1 MPVEGLYLT
10 ARYALGAL
18 SVEPLTPLIGA
29 CVSGIELG
37 APLADADRA
46 AIREALRRH
55 KVLFFRGQTLPLA
68 ALVAFA
74 RRCGTLQI
82 YTEGDAAAS
91 AHPEVK
97 VFDYGPEQRG
107 REAFWHFDV
116 LPNRRPARAAVLRAR
131 AVPEVGGD
139 TLFCDLTAVYD
150 SLSPA
155 VRARLE
161 PAVGLYDL
169 VFERQL
175 ARFRGRPESEVM
187 AIRPDIPLEPL
198 PLVITPHGDPAGA
211 GISTSTSDDGG
222 VDADGGV
229 NAGAGA
235 AAGAARKALF
245 VNPSF
250 LVRIDGW
257 SADESRAQLA
267 ELREKIA
274 RPDFQCR
281 FRWQAGDIALWDN
294 HACLHYAT
302 SNYWPRR
309 RTMERLTLLDF
320 ADSGT
325 AADTDTGNAAP
336 AYAPEPAFRGASSA

>member
-1 MPVEGLYLT
+1 MPVEGLYFT

-18 SVEPLTPLIGA
+18 IVEPLTPLIGA

-37 APLADADRA
+37 APLADADRVS
-46 AIREALRRH
+46 IREALRRH

-116 LPNRRPARAAVLRAR
+116 LPNRRPARAAILRAR
-131 AVPEVGGD
+131 MVPEVGGD

-155 VRARLE
+155 VRARLD

-198 PLVITPHGDPAGA
+198 PLVITPDGAVAGDGA
-211 GISTSTSDDGG
+211 GD
-222 VDADGGV
+222 DADAGVSGSASVSGG
-229 NAGAGA
+229 
-235 AAGAARKALF
+235 AGAARKALF

-257 SADESRAQLA
+257 SADESRALLA

-320 ADSGT
+320 ADSDTPDANAGT
-325 AADTDTGNAAP
+325 DGAAP

>member
-1 MPVEGLYLT
+1 MPVEGLYFT

-46 AIREALRRH
+46 SIREALRRH

-116 LPNRRPARAAVLRAR
+116 LPNRRPARAAILRAR

-155 VRARLE
+155 VRARLD

-175 ARFRGRPESEVM
+175 ARFRGQPESEVM

-198 PLVITPHGDPAGA
+198 PLVITPHGDLAGA
-211 GISTSTSDDGG
+211 GTGTGDDAG
-222 VDADGGV
+222 VGSGV
-229 NAGAGA
+229 SGSASGS
-235 AAGAARKALF
+235 AGAARKALF

-257 SADESRAQLA
+257 NADESRAQLA

-320 ADSGT
+320 ADS
-325 AADTDTGNAAP
+325 AADTAAADTGNAAP
-336 AYAPEPAFRGASSA
+336 AYASEPAFRGASSA